1 MKPSVR
7 RRVYDAYWRFA
18 AERQAIFHRRV
29 RGETGPWTENQ
40 VLRRFKFCNTYRAS
54 DRVSQYLIGRVI
66 YGPGTGDL
74 AADDVFLRVVLFRL
88 FSKESTWEAL
98 EQATGGVRR
107 ATFDPERLSAV
118 LDGQRAK
125 GPIYTAA
132 FILCAHDAYGLRV
145 KHRNHLALVAN
156 MFTPGRLGQ
165 ALGRSQSLRDVYE
178 ALLAWPMMGPFMS
191 YQLAVDLNYTSH
203 LLFNEDEFTM
213 PGPGAV
219 RGLRKV
225 FTDAGGLS
233 PGQLIMRM
241 VDRQEEEF
249 DRLGLDWQNL
259 FGRRLH
265 SIDCQGLFC
274 EIDKY
279 SREAFPELKSN
290 RVRIKHAF
298 TPSSEPLPL
307 AYPPKWGLDV
317 PSSLTAR
324 QPPAT
329 AAGGQQL
336 SLTDLPNASSREDA
350 RVLAS
355 V

>member
-1 MKPSVR
+1 
-7 RRVYDAYWRFA
+7 
-18 AERQAIFHRRV
+18 
-29 RGETGPWTENQ
+29 
-40 VLRRFKFCNTYRAS
+40 
-54 DRVSQYLIGRVI
+54 
-66 YGPGTGDL
+66 
-74 AADDVFLRVVLFRL
+74 
-88 FSKESTWEAL
+88 
-98 EQATGGVRR
+98 
-107 ATFDPERLSAV
+107 
-118 LDGQRAK
+118 
-125 GPIYTAA
+125 
-132 FILCAHDAYGLRV
+132 
-145 KHRNHLALVAN
+145 
-156 MFTPGRLGQ
+156 
-165 ALGRSQSLRDVYE
+165 
-178 ALLAWPMMGPFMS
+178 MS

-203 LLFNEDEFTM
+203 LLFDEDEFTI
-213 PGPGAV
+213 PAPERCAASA
-219 RGLRKV
+219 RSSPTL
-225 FTDAGGLS
+225 GGLS

-249 DRLGLDWQNL
+249 DRLGLDWQGL

-336 SLTDLPNASSREDA
+336 SLADLPNASSREDA